1 MEVKSED
8 ASPVSMGQCP
18 GVGGVPVPL
27 GLGWAFLG
35 WGAFFEQRPS
45 CRPCG
50 GASLCVSVPFVHPSP
65 TPVAVL
71 IRPFLSFEFRTPQ
84 AC

>member
-1 MEVKSED
+1 MEVKAQHPPPLSI
-8 ASPVSMGQCP
+8 GKCP
-18 GVGGVPVPL
+18 GVRGAPVTLDLGCVFGV
-27 GLGWAFLG
+27 G
-35 WGAFFEQRPS
+35 WGLRAPS